1 MVALDFCRSLYT
13 AEKSCSGYKSL
24 FVSFRLALF
33 FGNFKLCSIVSC
45 EGSESARDLADL
57 FLPWECERWASG
69 GSKFPL
75 VSLLIFLLPTA
86 ICCCFLVLLLCRNP
100 FATPLLV
107 LILVVCCLIEDAVCN
122 SLSHVSRKAMLL
134 LSLCASTQYWSYIS
148 REIGTPLELRYTVSN
163 MNTPQS
169 HVFSCFGASLLLSTA
184 RQCRLHDSKV
194 GLLLCGR
201 SLVNSSYRYC
211 IISSKYCLLPGLQY
225 P

>member
-1 MVALDFCRSLYT
+1 MDIVWLFQLKKQRCRVIRSDHQLITLHTTLKVRTHAGLSNSLSNFFESGLFKWRRIQIEHHGIYVVALDFCRSLYT

-86 ICCCFLVLLLCRNP
+86 ICCCVLVLLLCRNP
-100 FATPLLV
+100 FAAPLLV
-107 LILVVCCLIEDAVCN
+107 LILIVCCLIEDAVCS
-122 SLSHVSRKAMLL
+122 SLSRMSRKAMLL
-134 LSLCASTQYWSYIS
+134 LSL
-148 REIGTPLELRYTVSN
+148 
-163 MNTPQS
+163 
-169 HVFSCFGASLLLSTA
+169 
-184 RQCRLHDSKV
+184 
-194 GLLLCGR
+194 
-201 SLVNSSYRYC
+201 
-211 IISSKYCLLPGLQY
+211 
-225 P
+225 